1 MVYNRCE
8 KKSQGG
14 STMIYEF
21 NFKNFRSYKSSAGID
36 FTAKPIGEFKESLI
50 IQKADNT
57 ELLPVC
63 AIYGPNGGGKSS
75 VLFALL
81 ALRNIIIEP
90 LVQMV
95 FMKRKNEK
103 LASLSIEELQDT
115 IKPIAIGD
123 EYYKW
128 DSKCSNEPTEFS
140 ILFSLENHKYRYE
153 ISLLNNMIY
162 EENLFFE
169 DLETGDMCSI
179 FERDREEI
187 YLDERLQSIDIEQI
201 NESLPIISYISMLKN
216 IAVIDEVVKFF
227 LRIQIVDFDRPAQDR
242 RILVSAL
249 ERNKK
254 QILNILN
261 SMGIE
266 ICDINIEYAEDGK
279 VKNVYTKHILENGS
293 QKELRFEEESSGTR
307 KIFSILPVILNVIKS
322 GNLLVID
329 ELDAKLH
336 PVLLQGIIEMF
347 TNPMI
352 NVKGAQ
358 LLFTSHDLTTMNNKV
373 FRRDE
378 IWFSAINAYDESV
391 LYSLVDF
398 RKENGD
404 KPRNDE
410 NYNKQYLEGRYGADP
425 YMHKIQNWEEIEC
438 H

>member
-1 MVYNRCE
+1 
-8 KKSQGG
+8 
-14 STMIYEF
+14 MIYEF

-187 YLDERLQSIDIEQI
+187 YLDERCNLSI
-201 NESLPIISYISMLKN
+201 
-216 IAVIDEVVKFF
+216 
-227 LRIQIVDFDRPAQDR
+227 
-242 RILVSAL
+242 
-249 ERNKK
+249 
-254 QILNILN
+254 
-261 SMGIE
+261 
-266 ICDINIEYAEDGK
+266 
-279 VKNVYTKHILENGS
+279 
-293 QKELRFEEESSGTR
+293 
-307 KIFSILPVILNVIKS
+307 
-322 GNLLVID
+322 
-329 ELDAKLH
+329 
-336 PVLLQGIIEMF
+336 
-347 TNPMI
+347 
-352 NVKGAQ
+352 
-358 LLFTSHDLTTMNNKV
+358 
-373 FRRDE
+373 
-378 IWFSAINAYDESV
+378 
-391 LYSLVDF
+391 
-398 RKENGD
+398 
-404 KPRNDE
+404 
-410 NYNKQYLEGRYGADP
+410 
-425 YMHKIQNWEEIEC
+425 
-438 H
+438 